1 MGIPRIGPSDDG
13 TDTNV
18 RLEDKSPTEGTQS
31 SSSASIASGSTA
43 SAYTFD
49 YYQEDASLT
58 AIYPDHGKSTPEAIN
73 YTVLGLIGEAGE
85 IANKWKKFYR
95 DGQDLHPGS
104 DVYEARFTA
113 YRSDIAAEVGDVLW
127 YCANLATELGIS
139 FGEIAAA
146 NYAKLADRKS
156 RNVLRG
162 SGDNR

>member
-31 SSSASIASGSTA
+31 SGSASIASGSTA

-58 AIYPDHGKSTPEAIN
+58 AIYPDHGKSTPEAFAYLCLKLN
-73 YTVLGLIGEAGE
+73 GEAGE
-85 IANKWKKFYR
+85 VGEAFAKFIRGDYNF
-95 DGQDLHPGS
+95 G
-104 DVYEARFTA
+104 EAKR
-113 YRSDIAAEVGDVLW
+113 RISAELGDVLW
-127 YCANLATELGIS
+127 YLSQISSELGIS